1 MNGVLDILEDIYIF
15 IYMNKSNCEQCADL
29 LKTIAHPVRLQ
40 LLCLLSKSNCGNVT
54 TLYGALKVH
63 QAVVSYHLA
72 LMRNKK
78 IIKAER
84 KGRQVMYSVQDPIV
98 ASIMKTLTS
107 QLQ

>member
-1 MNGVLDILEDIYIF
+1 
-15 IYMNKSNCEQCADL
+15 MNKSNCEKCADL

-40 LLCLLSKSNCGNVT
+40 LLCLLNSSMCNNVT
-54 TLYGALKVH
+54 ALYGTLKVH

-84 KGRQVMYSVQDPIV
+84 KGRQVLYSVQDPIV
-98 ASIMKTLTS
+98 AAIMKTLTS
-107 QLQ
+107 QLH